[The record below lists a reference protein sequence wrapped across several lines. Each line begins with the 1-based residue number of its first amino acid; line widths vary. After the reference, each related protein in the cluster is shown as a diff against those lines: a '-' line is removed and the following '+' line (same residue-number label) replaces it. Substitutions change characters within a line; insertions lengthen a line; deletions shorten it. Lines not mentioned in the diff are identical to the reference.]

1 MTRFLSRTVSRTLL
15 VAGAVLPASI
25 PSASAQDIKT
35 MHGKIMGEA
44 HIQMS
49 STDKAMMAKMMGQMN
64 ASDKEVYASMSMSE
78 KMRLMKMKMKMMR
91 MSQTR

>member
-1 MTRFLSRTVSRTLL
+1 MTRFLPRALTRALL
-15 VAGAVLPASI
+15 VAGAMLPII

-49 STDKAMMAKMMGQMN
+49 STDKTMMGQMN
-64 ASDKEVYASMSMSE
+64 ASDKEVYAGMSMKE
-78 KMRLMKMKMKMMR
+78 KMLLMKMMR
-91 MSQTR
+91 MEQDVMTLSFSRL

>member
-1 MTRFLSRTVSRTLL
+1 MTRFLPRALTRALL
-15 VAGAVLPASI
+15 VAGAMLPII

-49 STDKAMMAKMMGQMN
+49 STDKTMMGQMN
-64 ASDKEVYASMSMSE
+64 ASDKEVYAGISMKE
-78 KMRLMKMKMKMMR
+78 KMLLMKMMR
-91 MSQTR
+91 TIKT

>member
-1 MTRFLSRTVSRTLL
+1 MTRFLSRTVTRTLL
-15 VAGAVLPASI
+15 VAGAVLPALI

-49 STDKAMMAKMMGQMN
+49 STDKAMMGQMN
-64 ASDKEVYASMSMSE
+64 ASDKEVYASMSMSMSE
-78 KMRLMKMKMKMMR
+78 KMLLMKMMR
-91 MSQTR
+91 MSQTW

>member
-1 MTRFLSRTVSRTLL
+1 MTRFLSRTVTRTLL

-25 PSASAQDIKT
+25 PSASAQDIRT

-49 STDKAMMAKMMGQMN
+49 SADKVMMAQMN
-64 ASDKEVYASMSMSE
+64 ASDKEVYANMSMSE
-78 KMRLMKMKMKMMR
+78 KMLLMKMMR
-91 MSQTR
+91 TIKTR